1 MGKSKNHIVINNQGE
16 QCPKCLIRMQ
26 RRGHRNNNTHK
37 NKQYYFSEWDYCT
50 KCNHVQHYEKYKVF
64 NKENYAYGY
73 SIKEELDEMFARS
86 LFE

>member
-1 MGKSKNHIVINNQGE
+1 MSKNKKFTVINKE
-16 QCPKCLIRMQ
+16 SERCPKCPNKMQ
-26 RRGHRNNNTHK
+26 RRTHRADVSHK
-37 NKQYYFSEWDYCT
+37 NKQYYFSEWDYCI
-50 KCNHVQHYEKYKVF
+50 KCNHCQLYEKYKVF